1 MQLKYFSVFFSLSV
15 IYFAIGSMTLGQ
27 EKELSSVQSE
37 NAVSESEKNN
47 ADEAADLDYIR
58 AKQLIYEQRFSEAIP
73 YLEKALKRDPKS
85 PHLNNELSKAYSQTG
100 DFDKAVT
107 TGKKAV
113 ELEPKKVEYRFN
125 LAEALTAAKNYNAAR
140 EQYET
145 SLELD
150 PSNQRAGLL
159 IAMLHSE
166 MGDDAKAIEQLT
178 KLIKENGES
187 PLALFYRARIYIEKN
202 QIEEAK
208 LDLEQCLQ
216 QRPSFVE
223 SGTALGLIFEKNGEV
238 DEAIRVYSKIQ
249 GSGQFKKRLAFLF
262 IQKNQLQQA
271 LEALSEYEE
280 MQPDDYTARV
290 KLGLLHFELKN
301 YDKAKE
307 KFLKILKEQPG
318 SDNVNFYLGWVYQ
331 AQKQWNLAIEQF
343 KKVTKDST
351 LFQESMLH
359 VGYIYRESNR
369 IKEGLAFSK
378 DLLRKNK
385 DVPEF
390 YDLRASLFEINKHY
404 SEALNVIDEGLKQVK
419 GDEKLLYFKG
429 ALLDKTGKSAEAL
442 KIMKDLVGAN
452 PQHAHAL
459 NFIAYYYADRG
470 ENLNE
475 AEEKA
480 NKALSIRPDDG
491 YITDTLAWVK
501 FKKGEYEAALEK
513 LEKAAELIPE
523 EAIVYDHFGDVY
535 TAKQEKEK
543 AISAYKK
550 AVNLSKGKDKE
561 LFKKVEGKVT
571 TLENPVAAAKKD
583 DRIPS
588 AEKK

>member
-1 MQLKYFSVFFSLSV
+1 MHRNHLSVFFSLILIFFTSV
-15 IYFAIGSMTLGQ
+15 SLALAQESVKGS
-27 EKELSSVQSE
+27 ESSE
-37 NAVSESEKNN
+37 AAVSDAVKTSG
-47 ADEAADLDYIR
+47 DEAADLDYMH
-58 AKQLIYEQRFSEAIP
+58 AKELIYEQRFSEAVP

-85 PHLNNELSKAYSQTG
+85 PHLNNELSKAYAQTG
-100 DFDKAVT
+100 EFDKAVT

-113 ELEPKKVEYRFN
+113 ELEPKKVDYRFN
-125 LAEALTAAKNYNAAR
+125 LAEAFTANKNYNAAR
-140 EQYET
+140 EQYEI

-150 PSNQRAGLL
+150 PTNQRAGLL

-166 MGDDAKAIEQLT
+166 MGDDTKAIEQLT

-208 LDLEQCLQ
+208 ADLEQCLQ

-223 SGTALGLIFEKNGEV
+223 AGTALGLIFEKNGEV

-262 IQKNQLQQA
+262 IQKNQLKQA
-271 LEALSEYEE
+271 LECLSEYEE

-290 KLGLLHFELKN
+290 KLGLLYFELKN
-301 YDKAKE
+301 YDTAKE
-307 KFLKILKEQPG
+307 KFLKILKEQPS
-318 SDNVNFYLGWVYQ
+318 SDNVRFYLGWVFQ
-331 AQKQWNLAIEQF
+331 AQKQWNPAIEQF

-351 LFQESMLH
+351 LFQEAMLH

-369 IKEGLAFSK
+369 INDGLSFSK
-378 DLLRKNK
+378 ELLRKNK

-390 YDLRASLFEINKHY
+390 YDLRASLFESNKNY
-404 SEALNVIDEGLKQVK
+404 KDALIVLEEGLKQIK
-419 GDEKLLYFKG
+419 DDEKLLYFKG

-442 KIMKDLVGAN
+442 KIMKGLVEKN

-470 ENLNE
+470 ENLVE

-513 LEKAAELIPE
+513 LQKAAELIPE
-523 EAIVYDHFGDVY
+523 EAIIYDHFGDVY
-535 TAKQEKEK
+535 SAKQEKEK
-543 AISAYKK
+543 AISSYKK
-550 AVNLSKGKDKE
+550 AGVLSKGKDKE
-561 LFKKVEGKVT
+561 LFKKVAGKVT
-571 TLENPVAAAKKD
+571 SLENPVAAAKKD